1 MVTIRKLENGI
12 TCVMEPLSYVG
23 SCALGIWVRTGSV
36 NEVPENS
43 GISHFIEHMMFKGTK
58 KRTAK
63 QIAEDVDN
71 LGGQINAFTG
81 KEATCYYIRTLT
93 ENLGPAMDILFDMF
107 TGSTF
112 DTEEM
117 NRERNVIKE
126 EMKMIQDSPDEDA
139 QDTILELVFKG
150 NALGKSIIGTNE
162 SLDGIDR
169 NAILS
174 YLDEEYTRDNVI
186 VSIAGNF
193 DPDEA
198 AAVIEEKTSSMKAEA
213 VRREYEN
220 EAYEPSYKVK
230 VKDIEQSHI
239 SMAVRTIPYEDEDR
253 YAFSLLSSI
262 MGGSMSS
269 RFFQNIRERKG
280 LAYSVYSVNSS
291 FKRGGYFDIYAGV
304 AHDNVEKAVE
314 AVREELLLLKKN
326 GVTKAELSKAKE
338 QMKSSYIFGQESV
351 SNRMFSQGKNVTLL
365 GKNIGPDEV
374 MKLIDGVTMED
385 IERAADVI
393 TDIDSYSGVAVTNR
407 DINIEKMIR
416 G

>member
-107 TGSTF
+107 TGSIF